1 MHKLALVA
9 ESAKM
14 AKIVK
19 GVVIALTALVT
30 HFSMRY
36 VYRKMD
42 EVKEGVVYRRRK
54 ARCVPRFPFRLR
66 FFAVDLEL
74 RLPFYAF
81 PSSRLAIVP
90 NSEPFGLSTSMLPDA
105 RIRAAAPA
113 SCACAAM
120 SIRTAFPDRRRY
132 TRTPSTPYPR
142 KSSCRATAPP
152 TPAVAPHQ
160 PSEDA
165 RRGGVHPRRNPA
177 KGPWARRRSRPGARG
192 RCRRYPSGYRDRPV
206 DHSCGPPAGRAGRE
220 REHEPVWELEG
231 HRD

>member
-1 MHKLALVA
+1 MLHSRCMQDLWGLRAHAHAQIALA
-9 ESAKM
+9 ESAKK

-81 PSSRLAIVP
+81 PSSR
-90 NSEPFGLSTSMLPDA
+90 
-105 RIRAAAPA
+105 
-113 SCACAAM
+113 
-120 SIRTAFPDRRRY
+120 RRRI
-132 TRTPSTPYPR
+132 S
-142 KSSCRATAPP
+142 
-152 TPAVAPHQ
+152 
-160 PSEDA
+160 
-165 RRGGVHPRRNPA
+165 
-177 KGPWARRRSRPGARG
+177 
-192 RCRRYPSGYRDRPV
+192 
-206 DHSCGPPAGRAGRE
+206 
-220 REHEPVWELEG
+220 
-231 HRD
+231 